1 MSNEQKIQ
9 YYNQGKFNI
18 DISGLSYED
27 KVKFARIENLLKD
40 LIKFYDKNRE
50 LSILFN
56 NEFHRD
62 IKEE

>member
-9 YYNQGKFNI
+9 YYNQGKLSI
-18 DISGLSYED
+18 DISKLSNED

-40 LIKFYDKNRE
+40 LIKFYDKSRE

-56 NEFHRD
+56 NEFHSEV
-62 IKEE
+62 KE